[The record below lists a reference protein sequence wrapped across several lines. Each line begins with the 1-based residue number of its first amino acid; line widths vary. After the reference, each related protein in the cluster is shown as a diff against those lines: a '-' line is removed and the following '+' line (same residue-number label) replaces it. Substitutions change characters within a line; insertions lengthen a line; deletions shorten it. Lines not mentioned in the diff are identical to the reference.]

1 MSDLTQTVDRLREAR
16 DELERRGIGDLAR
29 TLDQAI
35 ADLSAPASPPPDALI
50 TTGEAARMLGIRS
63 VNTIKRWAA
72 DGLLEGYR
80 RGARILVTRASVEAM
95 LNDSRLERYK
105 AWQQNLDEALAIFDI
120 GDEPL
125 PPSEASRWHGRK
137 PWEKDD
143 ARADSTAGS

>member
-1 MSDLTQTVDRLREAR
+1 MSDLTQTVDRLRETR

-35 ADLSAPASPPPDALI
+35 ADLSTPAPPSPGELI
-50 TTGEAARMLGIRS
+50 TTGEAARLLGIRS

-105 AWQQNLDEALAIFDI
+105 ARQQELDEVLSMFDA

-125 PPSEASRWHGRK
+125 PQSDVLWEGRK
-137 PWEKDD
+137 PWEKHG
-143 ARADSTAGS
+143 AGAQSTTGQ